1 MAMMDYKDVKYTVEL
16 NIECIFE
23 RETNTNEY
31 HQHIDDDLPYLNDKI
46 KSRIAQNIEEAISDD
61 LRGKYKGCDLKID
74 VQVD

>member
-23 RETNTNEY
+23 REAYTKEY
-31 HQHIDDDLPYLNDKI
+31 HQHEDDDLPYLTDAA
-46 KSRIAQNIEEAISDD
+46 KSRIAQNIEEAISYD